1 MLIFDKL
8 KNYLMNYYLYFIN
21 FIVLFA
27 KQIQRLKIL
36 II

>member
-1 MLIFDKL
+1 MLIFDNLEK
-8 KNYLMNYYLYFIN
+8 YFMNYYLYFIN

-27 KQIQRLKIL
+27 KQIQGLKIL